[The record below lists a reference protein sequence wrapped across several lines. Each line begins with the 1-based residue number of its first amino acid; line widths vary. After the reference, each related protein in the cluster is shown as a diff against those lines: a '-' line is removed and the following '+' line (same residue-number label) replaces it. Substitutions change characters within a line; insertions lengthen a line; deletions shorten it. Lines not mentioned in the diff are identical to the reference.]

1 MHAPSTKADESAQN
15 RLWWPNEADRLVQLY
30 EAGAVMSSGEMAAA
44 RREIAS
50 RERRKSSPPVIKRE
64 SLRFEPSSFKG
75 VEIGYIV
82 APHLGI
88 ETRNVTLEVHRLL
101 PGAHTELR
109 RSSEALCHVLN
120 GRGTAVLGG
129 VEYEWGPHDT
139 IHVQKGSWHQLI
151 NASDDEPA
159 HILVGQ
165 ASPILEFLSIHADV
179 AKGDSYSDMPD
190 DFKPEHPFTK
200 ERVEVGDVD
209 GQKWMSK
216 LQLSVHERRA
226 EREKNSARSRV
237 FMKAREV
244 VIERSE
250 HRGDWKVGLIDR
262 YYGFD
267 NSVLGMYVHQMPPD
281 SHTETHKHGEAIVY
295 VLSGRGYSLVEGER
309 HEWRQGDCIFVQ
321 PGQWHQHFNSD
332 PEEVSQHL
340 ALYVQPLKEVVYE
353 GAESVEIVSEPGYDP
368 APPAS
373 TAPGQW
379 WR

>member
-1 MHAPSTKADESAQN
+1 MHAPSTMPDEGN
-15 RLWWPNEADRLVQLY
+15 ENHLWWANEPERLVQLY
-30 EAGAVMSSGEMAAA
+30 ESGATMSSGELAAA
-44 RREIAS
+44 RRELAS
-50 RERRKSSPPVIKRE
+50 RERRRNTPAVIKRE
-64 SLRFEPSSFKG
+64 WLRFEPCSFKG
-75 VEIGYIV
+75 IEIGYIV

-120 GRGTAVLGG
+120 GHGTALLGG
-129 VEYEWGPHDT
+129 AEYQWGPHDT
-139 IHVQKGSWHQLI
+139 IHVQKGAWHQLI

-165 ASPILEFLSIHADV
+165 AAPILEFLSIHADV
-179 AKGDSYSDMPD
+179 AKGDSFSDVPS

-200 ERVEVGDVD
+200 ERVEVGDVG

-216 LQLSVHERRA
+216 LQLSAHERRA
-226 EREKNSARSRV
+226 EREKRSAQSRV
-237 FMKAREV
+237 FMSAGEV

-262 YYGFD
+262 YLGFD

-281 SHTETHKHGEAIVY
+281 SFTETHKHGEAIVY
-295 VLSGRGYSLVEGER
+295 VLSGHGYSLVEGNR
-309 HEWRQGDCIFVQ
+309 FEWRQGDTIFVQ

-332 PEEVSQHL
+332 PEQVSQHL
-340 ALYVQPLKEVVYE
+340 AIYLQPLKEAVYE
-353 GAESVEIVSEPGYDP
+353 GAESVEIVSEPDDDAATHRSAAG
-368 APPAS
+368 
-373 TAPGQW
+373 GQW